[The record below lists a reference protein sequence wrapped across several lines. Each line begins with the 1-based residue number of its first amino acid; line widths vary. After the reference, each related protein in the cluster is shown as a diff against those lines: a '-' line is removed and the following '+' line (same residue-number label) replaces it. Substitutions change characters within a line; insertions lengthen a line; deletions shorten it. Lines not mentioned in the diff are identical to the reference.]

1 MKTNGLVVNV
11 VKWLVQSMVLIQA
24 VSFVTGYE
32 TYNSVYIALVVL
44 FTLKAYNYLDN
55 IIVKWVS
62 K

>member
-1 MKTNGLVVNV
+1 MIISGLVVNI
-11 VKWLVQSMVLIQA
+11 VKCLVQFMVLIQV
-24 VSFVTGYE
+24 VSFVTEGE

-44 FTLKAYNYLDN
+44 FTLKAYNYIDN